1 MTEGRYGSDVI
12 VALLSE
18 AGIEHVAFNPG
29 ASFRGIHDSL
39 VHTSPA
45 PRIALCLHEAVS
57 VAMAQGYAK
66 AAGKPMA
73 VLLHDVVGLQN
84 ASMAIYNAWCDRVPI
99 LLLGGTGPK
108 SKPRRRPWIDWI
120 HTASVQAELIRDFVK
135 WDDEPHD
142 LASVP
147 ESLARGLTAASSA
160 PQGPVYICYDA
171 SLQEDAVS
179 DVAFGYGIAG
189 YPTPTDPAPS
199 ADDVDALLSALGGA
213 RLPVILAGYTGE
225 SESSFDALGELAR
238 LLGAAVIDTSAR
250 LALPSDHPLNA
261 TGMPDLL
268 AEADVVL
275 ALDVDDLRG
284 PLGARLGDGS
294 RLDELVL
301 LNVGTG
307 HLKLRGW
314 SDDHQ
319 PLLPSKVHVTST
331 AAATLNALVRRLS
344 ELGAPANAGERT
356 GTLISR
362 VRSGREERRRA
373 AAAAEN
379 DAAVPLERLII
390 ELDDALGSVNFTLTN
405 ATTEPLDPRLWTL
418 SRPRQALGW
427 AGGGGLGYGVGAATG
442 AALGNAPGTISVVLQ
457 ADGDLLYLPAA
468 LWTAASLGLRL
479 LVVVHNNR
487 QYANTVGH
495 AARIARARGRSEME
509 RHAGAVLTDPEID
522 IGRLASSFGVWS
534 SDPVRDVP
542 SLRHQLAQAIEHV
555 QAGRPALVDVITPGL

>member
-1 MTEGRYGSDVI
+1 MSERRYGSDVI
-12 VALLSE
+12 VSLLSE
-18 AGIEHVAFNPG
+18 AGIDHVAFNPG

-39 VHTSPA
+39 VHTWPA
-45 PRIALCLHEAVS
+45 PTIALCLHEAVG

-171 SLQEDAVS
+171 SLQEDAVA
-179 DVAFGYGIAG
+179 DAVAGNGIAG
-189 YPTPTDPAPS
+189 YPIPTDPAPS
-199 ADDVDALLSALGGA
+199 ADAVDALLSALGGA
-213 RLPVILAGYTGE
+213 RMPVILAGYAGE
-225 SESSFDALGELAR
+225 SESSFAALGEFAR
-238 LLGAAVIDTSAR
+238 LLGAAVIDTGAR
-250 LALPSDHPLNA
+250 LALPCDHPLNA
-261 TGMPDLL
+261 TGMADVL

-275 ALDVDDLRG
+275 SLDVDDLCG
-284 PLGARLGDGS
+284 PLGARFGDGS
-294 RLDELVL
+294 RPDGLVL

-319 PLLPSKVHVTST
+319 PLVPSQMQVTST
-331 AAATLNALVRRLS
+331 AAAALHALARRLS
-344 ELGAPANAGERT
+344 ELGAPAEADERAT
-356 GTLISR
+356 KLSARI
-362 VRSGREERRRA
+362 RSGREERRRA

-379 DAAVPLERLII
+379 DVAVPLERLVV
-390 ELDDALGSVNFTLTN
+390 ELDDALGGVNFTLTN

-418 SRPRQALGW
+418 SRSRQSLGW
-427 AGGGGLGYGVGAATG
+427 AGGGGLGYGVGAAIG
-442 AALGNAPGTISVVLQ
+442 AALANGPETVSVVLQ
-457 ADGDLLYLPAA
+457 ADGDLLYLPGA
-468 LWTAASLGLRL
+468 LWTAANLGLPL

-495 AARIARARGRSEME
+495 AARIARARGRSDVE
-509 RHAGAVLTDPEID
+509 RHAGAALSDPEID

-542 SLRHQLAQAIEHV
+542 SLRHQLAQAIKHA
-555 QAGRPALVDVITPGL
+555 QAGRPALVDVITPGI

>member
-1 MTEGRYGSDVI
+1 M
-12 VALLSE
+12 LSE

-57 VAMAQGYAK
+57 VAVAQGYAK

-99 LLLGGTGPK
+99 LLLGATGPK
-108 SKPRRRPWIDWI
+108 SKPRRRPWIDWV
-120 HTASVQAELIRDFVK
+120 HTASVQAELIRNFVK

-160 PQGPVYICYDA
+160 PRGPVYLCYDA
-171 SLQEDAVS
+171 SLQEDTVPDGFVGQS
-179 DVAFGYGIAG
+179 IAG
-189 YPTPTDPAPS
+189 YPTPTGPAPS
-199 ADDVDALLSALGGA
+199 GDDVDALLSALQAA
-213 RLPVILAGYTGE
+213 RLPVILTGYAGE
-225 SESSFDALGELAR
+225 SGSSFAALGELAHR
-238 LLGAAVIDTSAR
+238 LGAAVIDTGAR

-261 TGMPDLL
+261 TGMPELL
-268 AEADVVL
+268 TEADVVL

-294 RLDELVL
+294 HPNEMVL

-319 PLLPSKVHVTST
+319 PLVPSQMQVTST
-331 AAATLNALVRRLS
+331 TAAALEAMTRRLS
-344 ELGAPANAGERT
+344 ELGAAAEADRRSVALVERIR
-356 GTLISR
+356 LAR
-362 VRSGREERRRA
+362 QERRSA
-373 AAAAEN
+373 AAGAEN
-379 DAAVPLERLII
+379 QGAVPLERLIV
-390 ELDDALGSVNFTLTN
+390 ELDDALRNVQFTLTN

-418 SRPRQALGW
+418 SRARQALGW
-427 AGGGGLGYGVGAATG
+427 AAGGGLGYGVGAAIG
-442 AALGNAPGTISVVLQ
+442 AALANGPDTVSVVLQ
-457 ADGDLLYLPAA
+457 ADGDLLYLPGA
-468 LWTAASLGLRL
+468 LWTAARLRL
-479 LVVVHNNR
+479 PVLVVVHNNR

-495 AARIARARGRSEME
+495 AARIALARGRSDLQRYE
-509 RHAGAVLTDPEID
+509 GASLTDPEID
-522 IGRLASSFGVWS
+522 IGGLASSFGVWS

-542 SLRHQLAQAIEHV
+542 GLRHQLAQAIERV
-555 QAGRPALVDVITPGL
+555 QAGRPALVNVITPGL

>member
-1 MTEGRYGSDVI
+1 MSEGQYGSDVI

-39 VHTSPA
+39 VHTSPG
-45 PRIALCLHEAVS
+45 PSIALCVHEAVS
-57 VAMAQGYAK
+57 VAIAHGYAK

-84 ASMAIYNAWCDRVPI
+84 ASMAIYNAWCDRAPI

-108 SKPRRRPWIDWI
+108 SKLRRRPWIDWI
-120 HTASVQAELIRDFVK
+120 HTASVQAELVRNFVK

-160 PQGPVYICYDA
+160 PQGPVYVCYDA
-171 SLQEDAVS
+171 ALQEDAVP
-179 DVAFGYGIAG
+179 DGLVRQGIAG
-189 YPTPTDPAPS
+189 YPTPTDPAPT
-199 ADDVDALLSALGGA
+199 AGDVDAVLSALSEA

-225 SESSFDALGELAR
+225 SESSFAALGELAR
-238 LLGAAVIDTSAR
+238 LLGAAVIDTGAR
-250 LALPSDHPLNA
+250 LALQSDHPLNA
-261 TGMPDLL
+261 TGMHDLL

-284 PLGARLGDGS
+284 PLGARLGDGF
-294 RLDELVL
+294 RPGELAL

-319 PLLPSKVHVTST
+319 PLVPSTMQVTSS
-331 AAATLNALVRRLS
+331 AAAAIDALIRRLS
-344 ELGAPANAGERT
+344 ELGAPAEADRRAAALVER
-356 GTLISR
+356 I
-362 VRSGREERRRA
+362 RSGREERRSA
-373 AAAAEN
+373 AAAAES
-379 DAAVPLERLII
+379 DDAVPLERLIV
-390 ELDDALGSVNFTLTN
+390 ELDDALGNVNFALTN

-418 SRPRQALGW
+418 SRSRQALGW
-427 AGGGGLGYGVGAATG
+427 GGGGGLGYGAGAAIG
-442 AALGNAPGTISVVLQ
+442 AALANGPETVSVVLQ
-457 ADGDLLYLPAA
+457 ADGDLLYLPGA
-468 LWTAASLGLRL
+468 LWTAANLRL
-479 LVVVHNNR
+479 PVLVVVHNNR

-495 AARIARARGRSEME
+495 AARIARARGRSDLQ
-509 RHAGAVLTDPEID
+509 RHTGAGLTDPEID
-522 IGRLASSFGVWS
+522 IGGLASSFGVWS
-534 SDPVRDVP
+534 CGPVRDVP
-542 SLRHQLAQAIEHV
+542 SLRDRLAEAIEHV
-555 QAGRPALVDVITPGL
+555 HAGRPALVDVITPGL